1 LIIPQ
6 KKKGFIFI
14 TIIVI
19 VGFTYFIYNKIISTA
34 MLHYVFTRNMTL
46 EAQSKLLIFAGCSAA
61 MLKLL
66 SFEDGVLVKAETE
79 DSMPGISRK
88 ETRVTNTIT
97 HDDRLK
103 TLYFGLL
110 SNLNS
115 WQKIILNYELDGID
129 AKIYYCLSCEEGK
142 FGLNNIFD
150 LKKKEFQ
157 IHYKTIFDKFKL
169 KNIKKKEDSLAK
181 IFSEELSLRKEWFN
195 DPTEIL
201 PNEKAIWYYYPP
213 KKHSAPDVTIIKKE
227 LESALSKQPETQ
239 PALSKPEQE
248 QLDKTSAGKKNQKEN
263 ASPMGD
269 LFSIVSPDN
278 LINPFLLSPSVM
290 NLLGIT
296 EDKIQRQ
303 SPRFK
308 KVLNKVVEKISY
320 QFKFEDSLSSISS
333 LFGKKIKGVDP
344 LSATDLVDAD
354 SALVTSDPQTTE
366 VKPVEENK
374 KDEDLLITLKNV
386 FTKKI
391 EPEFFSLLIETE
403 YNGLNKRA
411 IIIFKRKTIVEK
423 YEPQYQQ
430 KESTSKTNTNFDKN
444 SSKNKETSKPDI
456 KKNVS
461 LEKASYFIPDGFEI
475 IRFYWL

>member
-1 LIIPQ
+1 
-6 KKKGFIFI
+6 
-14 TIIVI
+14 
-19 VGFTYFIYNKIISTA
+19 
-34 MLHYVFTRNMTL
+34 
-46 EAQSKLLIFAGCSAA
+46 
-61 MLKLL
+61 
-66 SFEDGVLVKAETE
+66 
-79 DSMPGISRK
+79 
-88 ETRVTNTIT
+88 
-97 HDDRLK
+97 
-103 TLYFGLL
+103 
-110 SNLNS
+110 
-115 WQKIILNYELDGID
+115 
-129 AKIYYCLSCEEGK
+129 LSCEEGK

-201 PNEKAIWYYYPP
+201 PNEKAIWYHYPP
-213 KKHSAPDVTIIKKE
+213 EKDSAPDVKIIKKE
-227 LESALSKQPETQ
+227 LESTLSKQPETQ
-239 PALSKPEQE
+239 PSLFKPEQGQE
-248 QLDKTSAGKKNQKEN
+248 DTTSSGREKQKEN